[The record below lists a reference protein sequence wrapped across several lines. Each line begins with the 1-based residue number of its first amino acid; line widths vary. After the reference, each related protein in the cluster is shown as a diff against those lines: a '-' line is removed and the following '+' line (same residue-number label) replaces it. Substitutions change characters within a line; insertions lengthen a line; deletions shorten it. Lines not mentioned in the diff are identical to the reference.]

1 MGSWG
6 FSRVETGES
15 GFLLS
20 CEGEVGG
27 LLKTLQGNGT
37 STRVAMGNLVFLS
50 NAAENSRLLAGF
62 DGKLRVP
69 LEL

>member
-1 MGSWG
+1 M
-6 FSRVETGES
+6 
-15 GFLLS
+15 S

-37 STRVAMGNLVFLS
+37 STRVATGNLVFLS
-50 NAAENSRLLAGF
+50 DAAENSRLLAGC
-62 DGKLRVP
+62 DGKLRAP